1 MEEEKNNDVIN
12 DLIHSKQRLLILVV
26 LSSVEEASFSFLR
39 EKLDVTDGALSIH
52 LQKLESFGII
62 NVEKTFFKKRPRTI
76 YRLTKKGRIE
86 LLKYAEEMQGIID
99 TIKSSIID

>member
-62 NVEKTFFKKRPRTI
+62 NVEKTIK
-76 YRLTKKGRIE
+76 LQ
-86 LLKYAEEMQGIID
+86 ANID
-99 TIKSSIID
+99 